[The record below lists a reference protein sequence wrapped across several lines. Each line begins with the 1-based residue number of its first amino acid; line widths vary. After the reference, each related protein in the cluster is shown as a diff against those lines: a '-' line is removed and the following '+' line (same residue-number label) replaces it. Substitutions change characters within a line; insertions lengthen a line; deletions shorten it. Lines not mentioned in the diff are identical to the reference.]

1 MRPHRWQPTSLPRPW
16 DSPGKNTGVDCHFL
30 LQCMNPSGSMG
41 GECWGTGGARCQLTR
56 EPGSPSR
63 DPAVTSH
70 CLSCQSEVLGAPTLE
85 ARGCRS
91 RQTPGDPHSDGFPK
105 NQANRETG
113 LPGEGGGPEA
123 LSRPFI
129 GPLPPTLGAKALIC
143 IPRKTRSSDTMA
155 FTLRVAGVPWQR
167 ESKVIGKNA
176 PRESDNSHCPRLL

>member
-1 MRPHRWQPTSLPRPW
+1 
-16 DSPGKNTGVDCHFL
+16 
-30 LQCMNPSGSMG
+30 MG
-41 GECWGTGGARCQLTR
+41 GECWGTGRARCQLTR

-129 GPLPPTLGAKALIC
+129 GPLPPTMGAKALTC

-155 FTLRVAGVPWQR
+155 FTLRVASVPWQR